1 MLGHTPKMGDLTF
14 EIDVFPNLFTRNLWL
29 GARQWVTS
37 KALAL
42 GNSVNGVGGR
52 EEGHAH
58 RGSAALIRNQTIV
71 DIAHA
76 EIPSTSGRSDWV

>member
-29 GARQWVTS
+29 GARQWVTG

-42 GNSVNGVGGR
+42 GNSVNGVGCR
-52 EEGHAH
+52 EESHAH
-58 RGSAALIRNQTIV
+58 RGSSPFIRNQTIV

-76 EIPSTSGRSDWV
+76 EIPSAGGRSDCV